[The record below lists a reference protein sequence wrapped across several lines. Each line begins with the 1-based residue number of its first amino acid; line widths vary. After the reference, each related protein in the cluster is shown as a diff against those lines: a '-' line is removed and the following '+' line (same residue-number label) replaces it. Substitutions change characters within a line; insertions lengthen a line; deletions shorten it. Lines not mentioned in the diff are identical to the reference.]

1 MSTFMFL
8 KHWFFL
14 FLAFLALLILL
25 LGSRLQQA
33 DYGDIPHTQPPSVA
47 LITATANKSISITH
61 HYTGVLQPRLHSAL
75 GFEVSGLLKEIL
87 VDQGQSLTSGQIL
100 AHLDTALLQQ
110 QIRQAEARRQEIE
123 AHIHL
128 AKLNLNR
135 SQSLEKKQLSSTQ
148 NRDEAEAALAIAQAQ
163 LAAQQA
169 RLAEL
174 RLLLEKN
181 TLKAPYAGVVSTRH
195 LDAGAVVN
203 PGQPIVTIE
212 SIDGIEVHIGLPHQV
227 IEQLSTEKIYDF
239 VFHQQKISG
248 TWQRTLPQTRQQL
261 LQTAIFVL
269 DRAESLPRDALISL
283 IFYEEIQEDNFKV
296 PLTALKR
303 DRQGLW
309 TVLVAEAAA
318 EGYRLQARLVEVLH
332 FDEQNAWLHGD
343 LAEGELVVSAGRQY
357 LVSGQQVQP

>member
-1 MSTFMFL
+1 MANFMLL
-8 KHWFFL
+8 KQWFFL
-14 FLAFLALLILL
+14 LLAFLVLLMLL

-33 DYGDIPHTQPPSVA
+33 DYGDIPYTQPPSVA
-47 LITATANKSISITH
+47 LITATAAKSFLITH

-87 VDQGQSLTSGQIL
+87 VDQGQSVTDGQIL

-110 QIRQAEARRQEIE
+110 QIRQAQAQAQEI
-123 AHIHL
+123 AARLHL
-128 AKLNLNR
+128 AKLQLNR
-135 SQSLEKKQLSSTQ
+135 SQNLEKKQLLSTQ
-148 NRDEAEAALAIAQAQ
+148 DRDAAEVELAMAEAQ
-163 LAAQQA
+163 LTAQQA
-169 RLAEL
+169 RVAEL
-174 RLLLEKN
+174 TLLRKKS
-181 TLKAPYAGVVSTRH
+181 TLTAPYAGVVSTRH

-203 PGQPIVTIE
+203 PGQAIVTIE
-212 SIDGIEVHIGLPHQV
+212 SIDGIEVHIGLPRQV
-227 IEQLSTEKIYDF
+227 IEQLSTEKSYNF

-269 DRAESLPRDALISL
+269 DRAESLPRDALIALVFSQ
-283 IFYEEIQEDNFKV
+283 EIQQDNFKV
-296 PLTALKR
+296 PLTALKP

-318 EGYRLQARLVEVLH
+318 EGYRLEARLVEVLY
-332 FDEQNAWLHGD
+332 FDEQYAWLRGD
-343 LAEGELVVSAGRQY
+343 LAEGERIVSAGRQY